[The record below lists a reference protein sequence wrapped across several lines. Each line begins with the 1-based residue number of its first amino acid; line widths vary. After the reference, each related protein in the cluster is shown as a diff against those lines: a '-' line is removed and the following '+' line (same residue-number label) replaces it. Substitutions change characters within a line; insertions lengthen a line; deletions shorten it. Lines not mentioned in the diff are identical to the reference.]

1 MDNLDVHSHEVVDPV
16 EKELDFD
23 LVLNV
28 MSCMCMTSILLNGLF
43 IWKRS
48 TCVKD
53 CRRMLSE
60 KSCYERADY
69 IRVQKN
75 LK

>member
-28 MSCMCMTSILLNGLF
+28 MYVHDFNLIERSFHMEEEYMRKRLQENAFGKKLL
-43 IWKRS
+43 R
-48 TCVKD
+48 
-53 CRRMLSE
+53 
-60 KSCYERADY
+60 KS
-69 IRVQKN
+69 
-75 LK
+75 